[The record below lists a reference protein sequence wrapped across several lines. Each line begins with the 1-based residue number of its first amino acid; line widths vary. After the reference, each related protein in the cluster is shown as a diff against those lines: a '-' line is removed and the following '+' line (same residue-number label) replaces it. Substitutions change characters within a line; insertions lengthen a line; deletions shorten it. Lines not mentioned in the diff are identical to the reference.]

1 MRRHNTSILTISL
14 KKNRQKVN
22 KVMGLLVLVTVRFKV
37 KQSRAKE
44 ELHGREGGETK
55 SKGLTV
61 LLECHLVITV
71 RSISVKS
78 KHVLLIQI
86 IKTKIGVPM
95 IFSKY
100 KN

>member
-1 MRRHNTSILTISL
+1 
-14 KKNRQKVN
+14 
-22 KVMGLLVLVTVRFKV
+22 MGLLVLVTIKFKV

-95 IFSKY
+95 IFSKN
-100 KN
+100 KNLKKIQENRQKAGRNTHLVLR

>member
-1 MRRHNTSILTISL
+1 
-14 KKNRQKVN
+14 
-22 KVMGLLVLVTVRFKV
+22 MGLLVLVTIKFKV

-44 ELHGREGGETK
+44 ELHGRGGETK

-86 IKTKIGVPM
+86 IKTKIGVPI